1 MLTHIPYL
9 GNTQMLISISPMHI
23 NMKQHLRWLYN
34 LALAFGYDPKRM
46 LNAFRGLPAYL
57 AELATITAEL
67 DSSERK
73 FAFGNLYPCLDD
85 RFADSGVAKGHYF
98 YQDWLV
104 ANRIFK
110 NNPEIHVDVGSRVDG
125 FVAHVAAF
133 RTIHVLDI
141 RPLSTNV
148 PNIKYLQADLMSSLD
163 DDLVECCDS
172 LSCLHALEHFGLG
185 RYGDAIRYDGYIVGL
200 NNLYRLLKRTGKFYF
215 SVPIGPQRIEFNAHR
230 IFSLEHLL
238 QLFEGRFKIDEF
250 SYIDDMGNL
259 QMNVV
264 LSAEGI
270 SNNFNCTY
278 GCCIFEMTKI

>member
-1 MLTHIPYL
+1 M
-9 GNTQMLISISPMHI
+9 MISVLPFYT
-23 NMKQHLRWLYN
+23 NMKQRLRWLYN
-34 LALAFGYDPKRM
+34 LALAFGYDPKKM

-57 AELATITAEL
+57 AGLVTIRAHFA
-67 DSSERK
+67 SSERK

-85 RFADSGVAKGHYF
+85 RFADSGIAKGHYF

-104 ANRIFK
+104 ANRIFI

-133 RTIHVLDI
+133 RTIYVLDI
-141 RPLSTNV
+141 RPLATKLS
-148 PNIKYLQADLMSSLD
+148 NIKYLQADLMSKLD
-163 DDLVECCDS
+163 DNLVECCDS

-185 RYGDAIRYDGYIVGL
+185 RYGDAIQYDGYIVGL
-200 NNLYRLLKRTGKFYF
+200 NNLCQLLKRTGKFYF

-238 QLFEGRFKIDEF
+238 HLFEGRLKIDKF
-250 SYIDDMGNL
+250 SYIDDLGDL
-259 QMNVV
+259 HMNVQ

-270 SNNFNCTY
+270 SNNFDCTY